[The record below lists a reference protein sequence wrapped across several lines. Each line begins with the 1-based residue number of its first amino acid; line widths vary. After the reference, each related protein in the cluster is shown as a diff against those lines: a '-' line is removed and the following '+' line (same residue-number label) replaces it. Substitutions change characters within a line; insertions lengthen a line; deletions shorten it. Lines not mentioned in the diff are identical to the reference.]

1 MHSIKLKKQGET
13 RSGLNKLKRASMR
26 LFIASP
32 IILNDYA
39 SIQEDF
45 KGIIEGKWV
54 EEQNLHLTWV
64 FLGDVDD
71 DKPVINKLKEISPL
85 ENSIDIKELGYFGRP
100 PKIFFTKSEEK
111 ILYYKAREFKNAGFD
126 LYRFKPHIT
135 LCRIKTIHDYKSYKE
150 KLKSYREKELGI
162 VLPEIS
168 LYESK
173 FTSGSI
179 NYQCKYTIT
188 SF

>member
-1 MHSIKLKKQGET
+1 MK
-13 RSGLNKLKRASMR
+13 

-45 KGIIEGKWV
+45 KDIIEGKWV

-64 FLGDVDD
+64 FLGDIDD

-111 ILYYKAREFKNAGFD
+111 ILYYKAREFRDSGFD
-126 LYRFKPHIT
+126 LYRFKPHMT
-135 LCRIKTIHDYKSYKE
+135 LCRIKTILDYKVYKE
-150 KLKSYREKELGI
+150 RLKTYRERSLGVI
-162 VLPEIS
+162 LPEIN
-168 LYESK
+168 LYESTLSSK
-173 FTSGSI
+173 GAQYS
-179 NYQCKYTIT
+179 CRYTIKL
-188 SF
+188 